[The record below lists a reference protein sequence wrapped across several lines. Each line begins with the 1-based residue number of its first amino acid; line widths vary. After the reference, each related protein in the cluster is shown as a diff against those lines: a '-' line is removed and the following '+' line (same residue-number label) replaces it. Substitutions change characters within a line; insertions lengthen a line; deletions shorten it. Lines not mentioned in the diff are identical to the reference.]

1 MSNGSANFIDA
12 ALSLGTA
19 FLMESITEQPF
30 ILLNLSK
37 DMIINSDHIHS

>member
-1 MSNGSANFIDA
+1 MSNGSAYLIDT
-12 ALSLGTA
+12 ALSLETA

-30 ILLNLSK
+30 ILSNLSK